1 MRSVL
6 LCASLA
12 VLACPLGA
20 RAQSTSL
27 SETEALARLS
37 ADSPRV
43 RAIRAAVAVA
53 EADVLVAGRWPN
65 PRVSFG
71 REAAGG
77 ASETMAT
84 VAQPLPITGRRGLEI
99 ESARSLVEANRARID
114 DVMRRARA
122 DLRLAFA
129 QLTAAQ
135 QREAELSGTRD
146 RLGEFAETLA
156 RREAAGD
163 AAGFDRLR
171 AERELADVE
180 MDLAASSLEKA
191 RAQGVM
197 AGFFDGTVDPLSL
210 VANGMATTEGA
221 RAPIPDLATLMQRA
235 ESTRGELLALGK
247 EVEAASLSSRAAS
260 RRNVPEPELMVGAKT
275 TNGGTGKTGSVV
287 AVQAVLPLFDQHR
300 PETALAQARATLA
313 TARAEAFRISLR
325 TEVAALRMAVE
336 SKRLAADR
344 YRTQAVSTG
353 ATLARIAQV
362 SYEAGERSLLELLDA
377 YRVGA
382 SARLRQVDLD
392 EARREAEIEL
402 EYATGWE
409 MP

>member
-12 VLACPLGA
+12 VLACPPGA

-27 SETEALARLS
+27 NETEALARLS

-43 RAIRAAVAVA
+43 RAIRAAIEVDG
-53 EADVLVAGRWPN
+53 ADVLAAGRWPN
-65 PRVSFG
+65 PRLSFG

-77 ASETMAT
+77 ASETMT
-84 VAQPLPITGRRGLEI
+84 TIAQALPITGRRGLEI
-99 ESARSLVEANRARID
+99 ESARSLVDASRARID

-129 QLTAAQ
+129 RLVAAQ

-146 RLGEFAETLA
+146 RLREFAETLA

-180 MDLAASSLEKA
+180 MDLATSSLEKA
-191 RAQGVM
+191 RAQAVM
-197 AGFFDGTVDPLSL
+197 AGFFGVSVEPLSL
-210 VANGMATTEGA
+210 VANGTATTAG
-221 RAPIPDLATLMQRA
+221 RAPIPDLAALMQRA
-235 ESTRGELLALGK
+235 EATRGELLALGK
-247 EVEAASLSSRAAS
+247 EVEAASFSSRAAD

-275 TNGGTGKTGSVV
+275 TSSGTGHRGSVV
-287 AVQAVLPLFDQHR
+287 AIQAVLPLFDQHR
-300 PETALAQARATLA
+300 PETARAQARANLA

-325 TEVAALRMAVE
+325 AEVAALRMAVE
-336 SKRLAADR
+336 SRRLAGDR
-344 YRTQAVSTG
+344 YRTQAVSTA
-353 ATLARIAQV
+353 ATLERIAQV

-382 SARLRQVDLD
+382 SARLRQVELD

>member
-12 VLACPLGA
+12 VLVCPPGA
-20 RAQSTSL
+20 HAQSTSL

-37 ADSPRV
+37 AESPRV
-43 RAIRAAVAVA
+43 RAIRAAIEVAG
-53 EADVLVAGRWPN
+53 ADVLVAGRWPN
-65 PRVSFG
+65 PRLSFG

-77 ASETMAT
+77 ASETMTT

-99 ESARSLVEANRARID
+99 ESAQSLVEASRARVD

-129 QLTAAQ
+129 QLVAAQ
-135 QREAELSGTRD
+135 QRETELSGTRD
-146 RLGEFAETLA
+146 RLREFAETLA

-191 RAQGVM
+191 RAQGAM
-197 AGFFDGTVDPLSL
+197 AGFFGVAVDPLSL
-210 VANGMATTEGA
+210 VANGTATTAG
-221 RAPIPDLATLMQRA
+221 RAPIPDLAALMQRA
-235 ESTRGELLALGK
+235 EATRGELLALEK
-247 EVEAASLSSRAAS
+247 EVEAASLSSRAAG

-275 TNGGTGKTGSVV
+275 TSSGTGQRGSVV
-287 AVQAVLPLFDQHR
+287 AIQAVLPLFDQHR
-300 PETALAQARATLA
+300 PETALAQARANLA

-325 TEVAALRMAVE
+325 AEVAALRMAVE
-336 SKRLAADR
+336 SRRQAADR
-344 YRTQAVSTG
+344 YRTQAVSTS

-382 SARLRQVDLD
+382 SARLRQVELD